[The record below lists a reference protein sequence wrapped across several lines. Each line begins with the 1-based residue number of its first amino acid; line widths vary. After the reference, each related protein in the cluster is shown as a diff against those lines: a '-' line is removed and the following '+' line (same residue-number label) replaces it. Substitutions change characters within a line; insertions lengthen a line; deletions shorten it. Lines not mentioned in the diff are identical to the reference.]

1 MRQERNDKIG
11 KGIKKDIY
19 AATRTHL
26 NSYATEG
33 EILTLD
39 KNYEYCQIYFKN
51 RNNVTYKGMNQSF
64 LVL

>member
-11 KGIKKDIY
+11 KGLKEDIY
-19 AATRTHL
+19 AAARTHL

-39 KNYEYCQIYFKN
+39 KNYEYCQIWLISAMNK
-51 RNNVTYKGMNQSF
+51 TYTEYRF
-64 LVL
+64 

>member
-11 KGIKKDIY
+11 KGIKEDIY
-19 AATRTHL
+19 AAARTHL

-39 KNYEYCQIYFKN
+39 KNSDLANISDEY
-51 RNNVTYKGMNQSF
+51 TYTEYRF
-64 LVL
+64 